1 MDGQVVHGV
10 MLPPKPAAKMPAK
23 PAMQAL
29 RPTLSPRRRLV
40 WLLWLLLLLPFAQTA
55 ANLHVLSHAA
65 SDLTGGNASGDR
77 KPAIDHAH
85 CDLCLMAA
93 ALTGAAPPVAP
104 PCLPQSSALHTPPD
118 TWCAN
123 IWLAPA
129 SPAYQSRAPP
139 FSLL

>member
-1 MDGQVVHGV
+1 
-10 MLPPKPAAKMPAK
+10 MPAK

-40 WLLWLLLLLPFAQTA
+40 WLLWLLLLLPLAQTA

-93 ALTGAAPPVAP
+93 ALTS
-104 PCLPQSSALHTPPD
+104 CCSALSAAIKRAAH
-118 TWCAN
+118 AAGHLVRQH
-123 IWLAPA
+123 LAGAGLPGLPKPRSSFLPA
-129 SPAYQSRAPP
+129 VTFAS
-139 FSLL
+139 